1 MSERHPHGQ
10 VHVRVVD
17 DHVLEVVL
25 DRTEKRNACTPKMF
39 RELAE
44 AYTRLDEDPDLWV
57 GVLAFAGDHTT
68 AGLDMPLFF
77 GDDSDGFAMPEGL
90 VDPFGLERKLTAP
103 LVVAIQGICFTAGI
117 ELALAGDIIVAA
129 EETRLSQLEPKRG
142 LAALGGATFR
152 FTERAGWG
160 NAMYHLLRADE
171 FDAAEALRIG
181 LVQEV
186 VPIGM
191 QLDRAHELAAE
202 IAANAPLAVQA
213 TKANA
218 RLALEQGNPAAIA
231 ELGAMHRQLAGT
243 DDFAEGVASFI
254 ERRRAD
260 FTGR

>member
-1 MSERHPHGQ
+1 
-10 VHVRVVD
+10 
-17 DHVLEVVL
+17 
-25 DRTEKRNACTPKMF
+25 
-39 RELAE
+39 
-44 AYTRLDEDPDLWV
+44 
-57 GVLAFAGDHTT
+57 
-68 AGLDMPLFF
+68 
-77 GDDSDGFAMPEGL
+77 
-90 VDPFGLERKLTAP
+90 
-103 LVVAIQGICFTAGI
+103 
-117 ELALAGDIIVAA
+117 
-129 EETRLSQLEPKRG
+129 
-142 LAALGGATFR
+142 
-152 FTERAGWG
+152 
-160 NAMYHLLRADE
+160 MYHLLRADE

-231 ELGAMHRQLAGT
+231 ELRGMHRSLAGT